1 MEYLKGKIDGKTV
14 YRCTGNGQGSCQ
26 RCEDNGKWN
35 RSWMCMLY
43 KLTPEDAAPCYCRDC
58 IREVLK

>member
-1 MEYLKGKIDGKTV
+1 MDYLKGKIDGKTV

-35 RSWMCMLY
+35 RSWMVMLY
-43 KLTPEDAAPCYCRDC
+43 QLTPDDAAPCYCRDC